1 VPTFDDQEMLPQVTA
16 FMLESLRW
24 RPVALGGTS
33 HLNCDDMAMGDDL
46 AMQVL
51 RIARPGT

>member
-24 RPVALGGTS
+24 RPVTLGGTS
-33 HLNCDDMAMGDDL
+33 HLSCDDIAMGDDL
-46 AMQVL
+46 AIQAL
-51 RIARPGT
+51 SIAQPGT